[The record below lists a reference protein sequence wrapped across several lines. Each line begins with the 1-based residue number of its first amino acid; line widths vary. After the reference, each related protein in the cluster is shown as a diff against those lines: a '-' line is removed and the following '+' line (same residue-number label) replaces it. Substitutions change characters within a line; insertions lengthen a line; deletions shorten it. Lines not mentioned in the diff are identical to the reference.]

1 MKKSTIYQELKNQ
14 FIYFF
19 VAYEIL
25 KTNNLKLFAVLF
37 LLVLA
42 DLIYNS
48 KNIIQGL
55 TQINTSSELDTTSD
69 LKKSKLNRILIAILF
84 FGICFLTYV
93 LLVRKDFWILLF

>member
-37 LLVLA
+37 LLLLIDV
-42 DLIYNS
+42 IYNS
-48 KNIIQGL
+48 KNVIQVL
-55 TQINTSSELDTTSD
+55 TQINTSVELDTTSD

>member
-37 LLVLA
+37 LLLLIDV
-42 DLIYNS
+42 IYNS

>member
-37 LLVLA
+37 LLLLIDV
-42 DLIYNS
+42 IYNS
-48 KNIIQGL
+48 KNVIQVL
-55 TQINTSSELDTTSD
+55 TQINTSVELDTNAD
-69 LKKSKLNRILIAILF
+69 LKKWKLNRILIAILF